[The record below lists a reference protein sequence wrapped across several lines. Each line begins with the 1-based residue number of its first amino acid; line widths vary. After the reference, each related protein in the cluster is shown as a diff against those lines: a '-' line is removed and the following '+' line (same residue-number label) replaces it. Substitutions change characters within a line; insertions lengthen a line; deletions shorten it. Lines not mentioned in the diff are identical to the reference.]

1 MKNRIQF
8 GEILHG
14 LVSMAEGNIGAA
26 TVLTSL
32 IKASKV
38 IDKASALE
46 GLGAP
51 MQLDMLEIYGEHIW
65 ILYKDVCKENIYTMV
80 AVLRANQLGYV
91 GKSEMVKPMTKERL
105 EELTAL
111 VIEDLEDDFLTET
124 EWKAL

>member
-26 TVLTSL
+26 TVLKSL
-32 IKASKV
+32 IKESKV
-38 IDKASALE
+38 IDKASVLE

-65 ILYKDVCKENIYTMV
+65 ILYKHVCKGNIYTMV
-80 AVLRANQLGYV
+80 TVLRANQLGHLN
-91 GKSEMVKPMTKERL
+91 KSEMVKPMTKERL
-105 EELTAL
+105 EELTTL
-111 VIEDLEDDFLTET
+111 VIEDLEGDFLTET

>member
-1 MKNRIQF
+1 MTNRIQF
-8 GEILHG
+8 GEVLHG

-65 ILYKDVCKENIYTMV
+65 ILYKVVCKENIYTMI
-80 AVLRANQLGYV
+80 ALLRANQLGHLS
-91 GKSEMVKPMTKERL
+91 KSEMIEPMTKERL
-105 EELTAL
+105 DEIIAL
-111 VIEDLEDDFLTET
+111 VIEDLEDDFLTEA